1 MGKRAA
7 FTSSEELEKKVSE
20 YFDRCKSSQKIY
32 ELKNGDIKVRQE
44 FPTMAGLAS
53 HLEVSRET
61 LYSYL
66 NGEPQKEM
74 WCSENELKLI
84 SDTLSRARQ
93 YIAKELAQ
101 ASLSGDADAKIA
113 AMLLTAMGETNNDS
127 SPTVNIVIQGDA
139 DAYSV

>member
-7 FTSSEELEKKVSE
+7 FTSSAELEKKVRE

-32 ELKNGDIKVRQE
+32 ELKNGDIKIRQE
-44 FPTMAGLAS
+44 FPTMSGLAS
-53 HLEVSRET
+53 HLGVSRDT

-74 WCSENELKLI
+74 WCSEDELKLI
-84 SDTLSRARQ
+84 SDTLSHARQ
-93 YIAKELAQ
+93 DVATALAQ

-113 AMLLTAMGETNNDS
+113 AMLLTAMGETNNES

>member
-7 FTSSEELEKKVSE
+7 FTSSEELEKKVQE

-32 ELKNGDIKVRQE
+32 ELKNGDIKIRQE
-44 FPTMAGLAS
+44 FPTMSGLAS
-53 HLEVSRET
+53 FLGVSRDT
-61 LYSYL
+61 LYSFI
-66 NGEPQKEM
+66 NGEDKEM
-74 WCSENELKLI
+74 WVSADELKLI

-93 YIAKELAQ
+93 DIATALAQ

-113 AMLLTAMGETNNDS
+113 AMLLTAMGEAANDS

-139 DAYSV
+139 EAYSV

>member
-7 FTSSEELEKKVSE
+7 FTSSEELEKKVRE

-32 ELKNGDIKVRQE
+32 ELKNGDIKIRQE
-44 FPTMAGLAS
+44 FPTMSGLAS
-53 HLEVSRET
+53 FLGVDRNT
-61 LYSYL
+61 LYSYI
-66 NGEPQKEM
+66 NEESKDS
-74 WCSENELKLI
+74 WVDADELKLI
-84 SDTLSRARQ
+84 SNTLSRARQ
-93 YIAKELAQ
+93 DIATSLAQ

-113 AMLLTAMGETNNDS
+113 AMLLTAMGETVNDS

>member
-7 FTSSEELEKKVSE
+7 FTSSEELEKKVQE

-32 ELKNGDIKVRQE
+32 ELKNGDIKIRQE
-44 FPTMAGLAS
+44 FPTMSGLAS
-53 HLEVSRET
+53 FLGVDRNT
-61 LYSYL
+61 LYSYI
-66 NGEPQKEM
+66 NEESKDG
-74 WCSENELKLI
+74 WVDADELKLI
-84 SDTLSRARQ
+84 SNTLSRARQ
-93 YIAKELAQ
+93 DIATALAQ

-113 AMLLTAMGETNNDS
+113 AMLLTAMGEGQNDT